1 MRIVYHLGAHCTDE
15 ERLIK
20 CLLKNRG
27 ALAARGIAVPGPSRY
42 RNLLRETA
50 NALGRR
56 HASAEAQATLLDQ
69 ILESDAPVDR
79 LILSWDGFLAYPQ
92 WLLHGGFYARSGLNL
107 RKLTDVFPDHL
118 AEFHLAI
125 RNPAGLIP
133 ALLQKQKDRSYADL
147 MGDLHPQDLF
157 WSEVLGNIR
166 QQNPDVPIHVWC
178 DEDSPLVWPD
188 VLNIVAGLPQG
199 MALDGQDDLLAHL
212 LAPADLARLQADL
225 AGRPGLSPALRRQIT
240 ADFLDRHALV
250 ERMETTVELPG
261 WTEGLIENLGLQ
273 YDQDLDRI
281 ARIPGVTLTLP

>member
-27 ALAARGIAVPGPSRY
+27 PLAAQGIAVPGPSRY

-50 NALGRR
+50 NSLGRR
-56 HASAEAQATLLDQ
+56 PSGPDAQQALLEQ

-79 LILSWDGFLAYPQ
+79 LILSWDGFMAYPQ
-92 WLLHGGFYARSGLNL
+92 WVLHGGFYMRAGLNL
-107 RKLTDVFPDHL
+107 RKLTDVLPDHP
-118 AEFHLAI
+118 AEFHLAL

-133 ALLQKQKDRSYADL
+133 ALLQRQKDRSYADL

-157 WSEVLGNIR
+157 WSDVLGNIR
-166 QQNPDVPIHVWC
+166 QQNPEVPIHVWC
-178 DEDSPLVWPD
+178 DEDSPLIWPD
-188 VLNIVAGLPQG
+188 VLAVVSGHAPGLV
-199 MALDGQDDLLAHL
+199 LEGQDDLLSAL
-212 LAPADLARLQADL
+212 LAPVDLARLQADL
-225 AGRPGLSPALRRQIT
+225 AARGRINPALRRQII
-240 ADFLDRHALV
+240 ADFLDHHALP
-250 ERMETTVELPG
+250 ERMETPVELPG
-261 WTEGLIENLGLQ
+261 WTEGLIENLCLQ